1 LHIARPG
8 LRSPAAAAWLTGS
21 GVRPYL
27 AAWLGGGLTAVALPP
42 LHLWPALL
50 GFALLLH
57 LLRQAPG
64 RRAAF
69 ALGWWFGF
77 GYFLVGL
84 YWVAIAFFSD
94 AERFGAL
101 AVPAVV
107 LLCAGMALYPGLA
120 TWLAMLHR
128 WRSPTA
134 AALALA
140 IAWIAME
147 ALRERLFGGFPWNLI
162 GYAWSGSDAISQ
174 VGALTGIYGLSL
186 LAVVLGAL
194 PAGLLEPGG
203 RARWWPVA
211 AGAAGLALVWAGG
224 MARLAGAV
232 VEEVPDVR
240 LRLVQGNVPQED
252 KWRPEMR
259 SHWFDH
265 HLRLSGDDAAGI
277 THVVWPESAS
287 PYPLDQVE
295 EARALIAQV
304 VPPGGLL
311 LTGGE
316 RFDFS
321 QDPPKAWNSL
331 LVVDDAGALRAHYDK
346 HDLVPF
352 GEFMPLRDLLG
363 RIGLSQLARGGL
375 DFQAGPGRTTIALP
389 GLPPF
394 SPLICYETIFA
405 GRVFA
410 PEARPDWLLNVTND
424 GWFGHSSGPYQ
435 HLAMARM
442 RAIEEGLP
450 MVRSANTGISAVVDP
465 WGRVPA
471 RLGLG
476 ETGVL
481 DAALPRPLAGTVFG
495 RARHWPVLLVV
506 CAGLLAMA
514 ALERRAGRRH
524 TNV

>member
-1 LHIARPG
+1 LHVARQE
-8 LRSPAAAAWLTGS
+8 LRRPAVAAWLTGS

-27 AAWLGGGLTAVALPP
+27 TAWLGGGVTALALPP
-42 LHLWPALL
+42 LYLWPALL

-57 LLRQAPG
+57 LLRRTP
-64 RRAAF
+64 RRGAAF
-69 ALGWWFGF
+69 ALGWCFGF

-101 AVPAVV
+101 ALPAVV
-107 LLCAGMALYPGLA
+107 LLCAGMALYPALA
-120 TWLAMLHR
+120 TWLAMLYR
-128 WRSPTA
+128 WRSPSA

-140 IAWIAME
+140 IAWIAAE
-147 ALRERLFGGFPWNLI
+147 ALRARLFGGFPWNLI

-174 VGALTGIYGLSL
+174 LGALTGIYGLSL

-203 RARWWPVA
+203 RARWWPIVV
-211 AGAAGLALVWAGG
+211 GAAVLALVWTGG
-224 MARLAGAV
+224 MVRLAGAE
-232 VEEVPDVR
+232 VEEVPEIR

-259 SHWFDH
+259 SHWFGH
-265 HLRLSGDDAAGI
+265 HLGLSGRDGDDI
-277 THVVWPESAS
+277 THLIWPESAS
-287 PYPLDQVE
+287 SYPLDQVE

-316 RFDFS
+316 RYDFS
-321 QDPPKAWNSL
+321 QEPAKAWNSL
-331 LVVDDAGALRAHYDK
+331 FVVDDTGNLRAHYDK

-352 GEFMPLRDLLG
+352 GEFMPLRDLLAQV
-363 RIGLSQLARGGL
+363 GLSQLARGGL

-394 SPLICYETIFA
+394 SPLICYEAIFS

-410 PEARPDWLLNVTND
+410 PGSRPDWLLNITND
-424 GWFGHSSGPYQ
+424 GWFGRSSGPYQ

-450 MVRSANTGISAVVDP
+450 LVRSANTGISAVIDP
-465 WGRVPA
+465 WGREQA

-481 DAALPRPLAGTVFG
+481 DAALPQPLPATVFG
-495 RARHWPVLLVV
+495 RARHWPVLLVA
-506 CAGLLAMA
+506 CACLLALA
-514 ALERRAGRRH
+514 ALEVRAAHRH
-524 TNV
+524 ASV

>member
-1 LHIARPG
+1 MQVAHPD
-8 LRSPAAAAWLTGS
+8 LRGPTASSWLAGS

-27 AAWLGGGLTAVALPP
+27 SAWIGGGATALALPP
-42 LHLWPALL
+42 LYVWPALL

-57 LLRQAPG
+57 LLRRNG
-64 RRAAF
+64 TRRAAF
-69 ALGWWFGF
+69 GLGWCFGF
-77 GYFLVGL
+77 GYFLTGL
-84 YWVAIAFFSD
+84 YWIAIAFFTD

-101 AVPAVV
+101 AIPAVV
-107 LLCAGMALYPGLA
+107 LLCAGMALYAALA
-120 TWLAMLHR
+120 SWLAMAHR

-134 AALALA
+134 AAIALA

-147 ALRERLFGGFPWNLI
+147 ELRARLFGGFPWNLI
-162 GYAWSGSDAISQ
+162 GYAWCGSLAISQ
-174 VGALTGIYGLSL
+174 LGALTGIYGLSL
-186 LAVVLGAL
+186 LAVFLGAL

-203 RARWWPVA
+203 RRRWRPLA
-211 AGAAGLALVWAGG
+211 AGAALLALVWAGG
-224 MARLAGAV
+224 MVRLAAAK
-232 VEEVPDVR
+232 VEEMPDVK

-259 SHWFDH
+259 NHWFAH
-265 HLRLSGDDAAGI
+265 YLGLSAKDAAGI
-277 THVVWPESAS
+277 TDVIWPESAS
-287 PYPLDQVE
+287 PYPLDQVA
-295 EARALIAQV
+295 EARAMIAQV

-331 LVVDDAGALRAHYDK
+331 FVVDDTGTLRARYDK

-363 RIGLSQLARGGL
+363 RIGLSSLARAGL

-394 SPLICYETIFA
+394 SPLICYEAIFP
-405 GRVFA
+405 GQVFA
-410 PEARPDWLLNVTND
+410 PGQRPDWLLNVTND
-424 GWFGHSSGPYQ
+424 GWFGASSGPYQ

-450 MVRSANTGISAVVDP
+450 LVRSANTGISAVIDP
-465 WGRVPA
+465 WGRLQA

-481 DAALPRPLAGTVFG
+481 DAALPRPLPATVFG
-495 RARHWPVLLVV
+495 RLRYWPLLLAVG
-506 CAGLLAMA
+506 AGLVAMA
-514 ALERRAGRRH
+514 LIERRARH
-524 TNV
+524 RHSDV